1 MQMDINFLVDKI
13 TNKNIEEQ
21 LRILKDYSEGEIV
34 FSTSFQL
41 EDQVITDY
49 IYRNN
54 IEIEVFTLDT
64 GRHFEETYK
73 TLSKTLKRY
82 KKKIKVY
89 FPEKDKVE
97 ELLEEKG
104 PYSFYSSIENRK
116 ECCYIRKVE
125 PLQRALKGKKVW
137 ITGLRAGQSDNRDK
151 TSILEWDS
159 NNKIIKFNPLM
170 FWKLEE
176 VKAYIKD
183 NNVPYNVLQDNGFPS
198 IGCAPCTRA
207 IAEGDD
213 IRAGRWWWE
222 NNSKKECGLHV
233 K

>member
-1 MQMDINFLVDKI
+1 MDINFLVDKI